1 MLNDLTLSQF
11 GMRLVAIVLIAGLH
25 GAAVAG
31 AAVLLGDRG
40 PRHDGRV
47 TVVPFGHLDLFGTL
61 AAVVTGIGWTR
72 PVTIDSSELR
82 YGRAGLSVVVLAGTI
97 ALVATALFCLASVR
111 PALEILSYTTGLTAA
126 ATLRTAARLCL
137 WMAILNILPI
147 PPLTGAHL
155 LAAAGVKV
163 PVQAVWVT
171 TALLLV
177 LLATGALQSV
187 LMPVFALLASAL
199 AGSALSGG

>member
-1 MLNDLTLSQF
+1 MLNDLTLSQI
-11 GMRLVAIVLIAGLH
+11 GMRLVAIVIIAGLH

-40 PRHDGRV
+40 PRHDGRL
-47 TVVPFGHLDLFGTL
+47 TAVPIVHLDLFGAL

-72 PVTIDSSELR
+72 PVAIDPGAMRS
-82 YGRAGLSVVVLAGTI
+82 GRAGLVVVVFAGTV
-97 ALVATALFCLASVR
+97 ALVVTALVCLALVR
-111 PALEILSYTTGLTAA
+111 PALEGLPYTTALTAA
-126 ATLRTAARLCL
+126 AVLRTAARMCL
-137 WMAILNILPI
+137 WMAILNLLPI

-155 LAAAGVKV
+155 LAAVGLKV

-177 LLATGALQSV
+177 LLTTGVLQSV
-187 LMPVFALLASAL
+187 LMPVFALLSL
-199 AGSALSGG
+199 TVTNG